1 VLPLGT
7 IVSWIALLI
16 GLVAVAYAWKLQQEL
31 GGVTR
36 RLDRYNRALFEA
48 NEQVRRLESG
58 LAEQAARLRAEMRCS
73 RGEPAAAP
81 DMSVR
86 EVIALHPQAQE
97 VLAGFHLGG
106 CSSCAV
112 DPDASLA
119 DVCRQSGVDVGL
131 VLANLN
137 NLDGERPV
145 RLPNITFE

>member
-1 VLPLGT
+1 
-7 IVSWIALLI
+7 
-16 GLVAVAYAWKLQQEL
+16 
-31 GGVTR
+31 
-36 RLDRYNRALFEA
+36 
-48 NEQVRRLESG
+48 
-58 LAEQAARLRAEMRCS
+58 
-73 RGEPAAAP
+73 
-81 DMSVR
+81 MSVR